1 MSDSGEALVESEND
15 HGLRRDVLRY
25 ALQLALLT
33 CAGFSAV
40 GSLVLIVRLGVN
52 GFSEDGLLFGLAL
65 KAVLF
70 WVIVCAAVIWA
81 VKSPK
86 SALVAS
92 KGTGESSGPA
102 PRILTVGVFLLVL
115 LSAYPLLH
123 KYPWTAPDE
132 LYHLV
137 VARNLGVHHAYAS
150 GNPVVGFNYFDH
162 YDSVGVTVLAPIAL
176 AFKAVSVSI
185 STARFIIAT
194 TFVLLALGV
203 FTFVR
208 RHWGARS
215 ACVSVVMLTLSS
227 GSVYLGRSLYG
238 EVPALMFFVWCMV
251 CWDRTL
257 QGNRTNVWGFATG
270 LLWGCAVLAKSFM
283 LLSAF
288 PILAVWGLDRLTH
301 MNISLKG
308 VLLPAAGAIFVLGF
322 WTGITTYYSYLKTGD
337 VSMIVYYRHYLMFGL
352 EAAGHGF
359 SWFAQQPVYSAGMLF
374 SVVWLLSRGI
384 VQSPSPAVWVLFM
397 TAVLYLFWWLFYT
410 PATLSRY
417 LWYTYAIAGMFM
429 GPALIEVVSRLRKP
443 DSPSRLRVALAVVAL
458 CMLYPAGARLL
469 KLGDLIY
476 VQDQAGD
483 ERALAAY
490 VESLPAET
498 RIGTAYYPAIL
509 SMDFMTGRNLDMV
522 DVQTESDV
530 EYDVIIYDQYLNATT
545 VELMDD
551 AQRFGRY
558 VVVLRN
564 DRERE
569 IRVE

>member
-1 MSDSGEALVESEND
+1 MIVGVT
-15 HGLRRDVLRY
+15 VL
-25 ALQLALLT
+25 
-33 CAGFSAV
+33 
-40 GSLVLIVRLGVN
+40 
-52 GFSEDGLLFGLAL
+52 
-65 KAVLF
+65 
-70 WVIVCAAVIWA
+70 WV
-81 VKSPK
+81 VKSPRR
-86 SALVAS
+86 AS
-92 KGTGESSGPA
+92 MAFKGTHDSSRPA
-102 PRILTVGVFLLVL
+102 PRILTIGVFLLVF

-162 YDSVGVTVLAPIAL
+162 YDSVGVTVLAPIAM

-185 STARFIIAT
+185 STARFVIAT
-194 TFVLLALGV
+194 SFVLMALGV
-203 FTFVR
+203 FAFVR
-208 RHWGARS
+208 RHWGATA

-227 GSVYLGRSLYG
+227 GTVYLGRSLYG
-238 EVPALMFFVWCMV
+238 EVPALMFFVWSMV

-257 QGNRTNVWGFATG
+257 EGNRTTIWGFATG
-270 LLWGCAVLAKSFM
+270 FLWGCAVLAKSFM

-288 PILAVWGLDRLTH
+288 PILAVWGLDRMIH
-301 MNISLKG
+301 KNIPLKM
-308 VLLPAAGAIFVLGF
+308 VLLPGVGAIIVLGF

-337 VSMIVYYRHYLMFGL
+337 VSMIVYYRHYLMFGFG
-352 EAAGHGF
+352 AAGHGL
-359 SWFAQQPVYSAGMLF
+359 SWFSEQPVYSVGMLF
-374 SVVWLLSRGI
+374 SVGWLLRRGI
-384 VQSPSPAVWVLFM
+384 VQSPSPAVWVLLM

-417 LWYTYAIAGMFM
+417 LWYTCAIAGMFM
-429 GPALIEVVSRLRKP
+429 GPALIEVVSRLRKSN
-443 DSPSRLRVALAVVAL
+443 SPPRLRVALAVVAL

-522 DVQTESDV
+522 DVQTDSDA
-530 EYDVIIYDQYLNATT
+530 EYDVIIYDQYLNAKT
-545 VELMDD
+545 VEMMDD
-551 AQRFGRY
+551 ALRFGRY
-558 VVVLRN
+558 AVVEK
-564 DRERE
+564 DDTER
-569 IRVE
+569 